1 MKQKYNNLCWPYCG
15 PVVLDG
21 ENEIGVVAESLNLSE
36 SFEGYFFVL
45 VSMFEMVPQFDPSSI
60 KLVFSDDFIQESLLQ
75 SLGIH
80 ESAIL
85 QADHWHLTHEQ
96 WPKFFSSHWLLIQKP
111 MTEMLEC
118 GTRIEWEEACN
129 NAVSQ
134 VQQYPRLVEYIW
146 EI

>member
-80 ESAIL
+80 EAAIL
-85 QADHWHLTHEQ
+85 
-96 WPKFFSSHWLLIQKP
+96 
-111 MTEMLEC
+111 
-118 GTRIEWEEACN
+118 
-129 NAVSQ
+129 
-134 VQQYPRLVEYIW
+134 
-146 EI
+146 